1 MIATSTISP
10 ALKIGLQCL
19 GVWPN
24 VPYSTVY
31 WFLVMLS
38 TLIVQYFQY
47 LYVFSHFKL
56 SELSNL
62 VDGLSSTLES
72 SLMFI
77 KVASLW
83 KHRRILHQLLAAMDN
98 DWRECNDVHQH
109 LNIMTIKAGISHFCS
124 NAMFSFNT
132 FASVLYLLGD
142 YVIRFVYLTK
152 DYNNSLRQFPV
163 KAQFPFETEQSP
175 IFELLVLGL
184 FLHVMSDSFTIAIVN
199 GLIFSLVF
207 HMSGQ
212 IDIICQSFRTI
223 SKSIH
228 DRSSISTLGTLIER
242 HNRVV
247 LFSEQ
252 IGKLFSFIT
261 LMQIAANTLVIC
273 CIGFLITI
281 SIHNESGFFVLLKA
295 ILAYVAIMIEAFIIC
310 FAGEYLSVKS
320 KCISDAAYKSLWYD
334 LPPRE
339 GKAISFMILRS
350 QKRLV
355 ITAGKITNLSLETF
369 AKIIKASASYVSVLH
384 AMY

>member
-1 MIATSTISP
+1 MIVTSTISP
-10 ALKIGLQCL
+10 ALKIGLQCF

-24 VPYSTVY
+24 VPYSTIC
-31 WFLVMLS
+31 WSLLMS
-38 TLIVQYFQY
+38 SILIVQYFQY

-83 KHRRILHQLLAAMDN
+83 KYRRILHQLLVTMDN
-98 DWRECNDVHQH
+98 DWRECVDIDHM
-109 LNIMTIKAGISHFCS
+109 NIMTINAGISHFYS
-124 NAMFSFNT
+124 NAMLSFNT
-132 FASVLYLLGD
+132 FASVFYLLGD
-142 YVIRFVYLTK
+142 YAFRFVYLTK

-163 KAQFPFETEQSP
+163 KAQFPFESEQSP
-175 IFELLVLGL
+175 IFELLVLVL
-184 FLHVMSDSFTIAIVN
+184 FLHVMSDSFAIAIVN

-207 HMSGQ
+207 HVSGQ
-212 IDIICQSFRTI
+212 IDIICRSFKTI
-223 SKSIH
+223 SKNIH
-228 DRSSISTLGTLIER
+228 DKSSVSTLGMIIER
-242 HNRVV
+242 HNRVI

-261 LMQIAANTLVIC
+261 LMQVAANTLVIC
-273 CIGFLITI
+273 CIGFLITV
-281 SIHNESGFFVLLKA
+281 SIHNETSVFVLVKG

-310 FAGEYLSVKS
+310 FAGEYLSIKS
-320 KCISDAAYKSLWYD
+320 KSISDAAYESLWYD
-334 LPPRE
+334 ISSSQ
-339 GKAISFMILRS
+339 GKVISFMILRS

-355 ITAGKITNLSLETF
+355 ITAGKLIILSLETF
-369 AKIIKASASYVSVLH
+369 ASIIKASASYVSVLH